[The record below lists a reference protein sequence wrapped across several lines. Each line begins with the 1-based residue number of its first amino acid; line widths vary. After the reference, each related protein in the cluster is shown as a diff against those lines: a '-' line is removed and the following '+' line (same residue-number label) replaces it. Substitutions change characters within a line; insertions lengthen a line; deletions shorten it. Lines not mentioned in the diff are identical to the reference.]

1 LLARRCWILVTGKKS
16 LNMSQADD
24 FVCNDTLFQQIRLNL
39 AQFNVL
45 PHVNNG
51 LKQAAVAV
59 TIVDVFHGPDLNGLS
74 KSDHWDKNAAL
85 ILTRRTSQLR
95 HHSGQWAL
103 PGGHIEEGESEED
116 AALRE
121 LQEEV
126 GLNLNRGSILGRLD
140 DFATRSGFIITPI
153 VIWGGSG
160 VDLRPNPAEVQSV
173 HRISIA
179 EFMREDAPILQPITE
194 SKHPVLLMPVGIT
207 WIAAPTAALIYQFRE
222 VAILGK
228 DTRVAHYEQ
237 PYFAWS

>member
-1 LLARRCWILVTGKKS
+1 
-16 LNMSQADD
+16 MSKGND
-24 FVCNDTLFQQIRLNL
+24 FIFNDALFQQIRLNL
-39 AQFNVL
+39 GQFKAL
-45 PHVNNG
+45 PHENDG
-51 LKQAAVAV
+51 LKKAAVAI
-59 TIVDVFHGPDLNGLS
+59 TIVDVFHGPDLHGLS
-74 KSDHWDKNAAL
+74 KPRHWDKSAAL

-103 PGGHIEEGESEED
+103 PGGHVEGGESVED
-116 AALRE
+116 TALRE

-126 GLNLNRGSILGRLD
+126 GLNLNRDSIIGRLD
-140 DFATRSGFIITPI
+140 DFATRSGFSITPV

-160 VDLRPNPAEVQSV
+160 VDLTPNPAEVKFV
-173 HRISIA
+173 HRIPIA
-179 EFMREDAPILQPITE
+179 EFMREDAPILQRIPE